1 MKKYLFKVSFIM
13 RAFILGKEHKQQGT
27 KHVLIEAENYD
38 AARQV
43 LDKGMKQA
51 YCSYQVEGVCKEN
64 GKIRRFYNTLDN
76 FSSALDEVCNLW
88 LELDEHVPV
97 EEKLVDSLNK
107 YFPKDAMPV
116 SLDDFAHEI
125 REWNRKVQGKTA
137 KN

>member
-1 MKKYLFKVSFIM
+1 MKKYLFRVSFIM

-38 AARQV
+38 AAKRV

-51 YCSYQVEGVCKEN
+51 YCSYQVEGACKEN
-64 GKIRRFYNTLDN
+64 GKIRRFYNALNN

-88 LELDEHVPV
+88 LELDEHVPA
-97 EEKLVDSLNK
+97 EEELVDNLNK

-116 SLDDFAHEI
+116 SLDDFAHEV
-125 REWNRKVQGKTA
+125 REWNRKVQEKIT

>member
-27 KHVLIEAENYD
+27 RHVLIEAENYD

-51 YCSYQVEGVCKEN
+51 YCSYQVEGACKEN
-64 GKIRRFYNTLDN
+64 EKIPRFYNALDN

-88 LELDEHVPV
+88 LELDEHIPA
-97 EEKLVDSLNK
+97 EEELVDNLNK
-107 YFPKDAMPV
+107 FFPKDVMPL
-116 SLDDFAHEI
+116 SLDDFACEV
-125 REWNRKVQGKTA
+125 REWNCKVQGKIT